1 MCIICQKINV
11 FFASLSITG
20 GARVC
25 TKLQKVENHLKYPK
39 LNMNSPRNKLEAN
52 RGCFGVVR
60 EKMRMRGGVY
70 VTKTPKDTVL
80 PPLPPLGGPRWG
92 VIDQFCSWWSIWYL
106 APPKNGWNGQIPFN
120 VIVSASLN
128 IFLAIWWVFNSNYA
142 WATLCKSHNLENSSS
157 LVIFFSKSGVRQK
170 GLVTFSFWSFENL
183 KLSKVKKK
191 IFSRKK
197 KFFFVFFLFFRT

>member
-60 EKMRMRGGVY
+60 EKMSLGGGVY
-70 VTKTPKDTVL
+70 VRKTPKGYCT
-80 PPLPPLGGPRWG
+80 
-92 VIDQFCSWWSIWYL
+92 
-106 APPKNGWNGQIPFN
+106 APPRSIPQ
-120 VIVSASLN
+120 
-128 IFLAIWWVFNSNYA
+128 
-142 WATLCKSHNLENSSS
+142 
-157 LVIFFSKSGVRQK
+157 GP
-170 GLVTFSFWSFENL
+170 
-183 KLSKVKKK
+183 
-191 IFSRKK
+191 
-197 KFFFVFFLFFRT
+197 